1 MYREKTRTR
10 TQSVVVFYSA
20 PVRSILREITGHFA
34 TVCLEAASL
43 NFAFAM
49 LDLSR
54 QNRRNPSFCFSLRRR
69 VLAKPPLASERK
81 IVFSDEVL
89 QDPYP
94 TYARMLEEGP
104 LHFVDMGGQWAV
116 WAVFGHSECSAV
128 AKDPRLSAK
137 RAQQMIITLPP
148 SSQAEFTEL
157 ARMLGLWLIFMDP
170 PEHTRLRKLLN
181 KGFSA
186 GAIEQLRP
194 QVEHIVDQMLKPLQQ
209 GSEIDLMHEFA
220 NPMPVRIILEMLG
233 IPQEL
238 RDTFVDWSRAIAVFR
253 GNPNRTVE
261 ETRAAQDALIAL
273 TDFFRKTVAE
283 RRRNKGS
290 DLISLLI
297 DIEEEGEVLTEE
309 ELYAQC
315 IALLFAG
322 HETTR
327 NLIGNGMYTLLKNPQ
342 ETAELREK
350 PEMIRAAVEE
360 ILRFESPVQF
370 TARVLKED
378 IEVCGQ
384 RIPKRWSIL
393 CMLGAANRDPKQF
406 KEPDRLDLKRLNN
419 QHLAFSAGLH
429 FCIGAQLARLEGQVA
444 LLNLVQRFPEMK
456 LNGPRPEW
464 ASTFGLRGV
473 SSLSVIM

>member
-1 MYREKTRTR
+1 MLPIAAGTK
-10 TQSVVVFYSA
+10 VIFGD
-20 PVRSILREITGHFA
+20 EI
-34 TVCLEAASL
+34 
-43 NFAFAM
+43 
-49 LDLSR
+49 
-54 QNRRNPSFCFSLRRR
+54 
-69 VLAKPPLASERK
+69 
-81 IVFSDEVL
+81 L

-94 TYARMLEEGP
+94 AYARLHDEGP
-104 LHFVDMGGQWAV
+104 LHYLDVGSGWPV
-116 WAVFGHSECSAV
+116 WSIVSHAECSSI

-137 RAQQMIITLPP
+137 RAQQMLLSLPL
-148 SSQAEFTEL
+148 SRQSEFSEL
-157 ARMLGLWLIFMDP
+157 ARMLSLWLIFMDP

-186 GAIEQLRP
+186 AAVENLRP
-194 QVEHIVDQMLKPLQQ
+194 QVEAIVDQMLRSLQH
-209 GSEIDLMHEFA
+209 GAEVDLMREFA

-233 IPQEL
+233 IPQNL

-261 ETRAAQDALIAL
+261 EARAAQEALIAL
-273 TDFFRKTVAE
+273 TEFFRKTVAE

-327 NLIGNGMYTLLKNPQ
+327 NLIGNGMYTLLQHPQ
-342 ETAELREK
+342 QKEGLREK
-350 PEMIRAAVEE
+350 PEMIRSAVEE
-360 ILRFESPVQF
+360 LLRYESPVQF

-384 RIPKRWSIL
+384 PIRKGWTVL
-393 CMLGAANRDPKQF
+393 CMLGAANRDPRQF
-406 KEPDRLDLKRLNN
+406 KEPNRLDLERLNN

-444 LLNLVQRFPEMK
+444 LQNLVQRFPEMK
-456 LNGPRPEW
+456 PTGPRPEW
-464 ASTFGLRGV
+464 APTFGFRGLK
-473 SSLSVIM
+473 SLPVIM

>member
-1 MYREKTRTR
+1 M
-10 TQSVVVFYSA
+10 SNVSA
-20 PVRSILREITGHFA
+20 PGKKIL
-34 TVCLEAASL
+34 
-43 NFAFAM
+43 
-49 LDLSR
+49 
-54 QNRRNPSFCFSLRRR
+54 
-69 VLAKPPLASERK
+69 
-81 IVFSDEVL
+81 FSDEIL

-94 TYARMLEEGP
+94 TYARLHEEGP
-104 LHFVDMGGQWAV
+104 LHYVDVGSKWAV
-116 WAVFGHSECSAV
+116 WSIFSHAECSSV

-137 RAQQMIITLPP
+137 RAKQMLLPLP
-148 SSQAEFTEL
+148 LSRQSEFSEL
-157 ARMLGLWLIFMDP
+157 ARMLSLWLIFMDP

-186 GAIEQLRP
+186 AAVEGLRP
-194 QVEHIVDQMLKPLQQ
+194 QAEAIVDQMLKPLEH
-209 GSEIDLMHEFA
+209 GSEVELMSEFA
-220 NPMPVRIILEMLG
+220 NPMPVRIISELLG
-233 IPQEL
+233 VPQAL
-238 RDTFVDWSRAIAVFR
+238 HGTFVNASRAIAVFR

-261 ETRAAQDALIAL
+261 EARAAQDALVEL
-273 TDFFRKTVAE
+273 TEFFRKTVAE

-327 NLIGNGMYTLLKNPQ
+327 NLIGNGMYTLLQHPQ
-342 ETAELREK
+342 ETAELRER
-350 PEMIRAAVEE
+350 PEMIRSTVEE
-360 ILRFESPVQF
+360 LLRYESPVQF

-384 RIPKRWSIL
+384 QIRKGWTVL

-406 KEPDRLDLKRLNN
+406 KEPNQLDLKRLNN

-429 FCIGAQLARLEGQVA
+429 FCIGAQLARLEGQIA

-456 LNGPRPEW
+456 LTGPRPEW
-464 ASTFGLRGV
+464 ASTFGFRGLK
-473 SSLSVIM
+473 SLPVIM

>member
-1 MYREKTRTR
+1 L
-10 TQSVVVFYSA
+10 SIA
-20 PVRSILREITGHFA
+20 PKRSI
-34 TVCLEAASL
+34 
-43 NFAFAM
+43 
-49 LDLSR
+49 
-54 QNRRNPSFCFSLRRR
+54 
-69 VLAKPPLASERK
+69 
-81 IVFSDEVL
+81 VFNDEVL
-89 QDPYP
+89 QNPYP
-94 TYARMLEEGP
+94 TYARLHEEGP
-104 LHFVDMGGQWAV
+104 LHYLDVGSKWPV
-116 WAVFGHSECSAV
+116 WSIISHAECSSI

-137 RAQQMIITLPP
+137 RAQQMLLSLPL
-148 SSQAEFTEL
+148 SRQAEFSEL

-181 KGFSA
+181 KGFSSA
-186 GAIEQLRP
+186 AVEGLRP
-194 QVEHIVDQMLKPLQQ
+194 QVETIVEQMLKPLQH
-209 GSEIDLMHEFA
+209 GSEVDLMRDFA

-261 ETRAAQDALIAL
+261 ETRAAQDALVEL
-273 TDFFRKTVAE
+273 TEFFRKTVAE

-327 NLIGNGMYTLLKNPQ
+327 NLIGNGMYTLLQHPQ
-342 ETAELREK
+342 ETAELRER
-350 PEMIRAAVEE
+350 PEIIRSAVEE
-360 ILRFESPVQF
+360 LLRYESPVQF

-378 IEVCGQ
+378 IDVCGQ
-384 RIPKRWSIL
+384 QIRKGWTVL

-406 KEPDRLDLKRLNN
+406 KEPDDLNLKRLNN

-429 FCIGAQLARLEGQVA
+429 FCIGAQLARLEGQIA
-444 LLNLVQRFPEMK
+444 LLNLVQRFPKMK
-456 LNGPRPEW
+456 LNGPRPEY
-464 ASTFGLRGV
+464 APTFGFRG
-473 SSLSVIM
+473 LKTLPVIM

>member
-1 MYREKTRTR
+1 MIT
-10 TQSVVVFYSA
+10 A
-20 PVRSILREITGHFA
+20 PDKKV
-34 TVCLEAASL
+34 
-43 NFAFAM
+43 
-49 LDLSR
+49 
-54 QNRRNPSFCFSLRRR
+54 
-69 VLAKPPLASERK
+69 
-81 IVFSDEVL
+81 VFSDEVL

-94 TYARMLEEGP
+94 TYARMHAEGP
-104 LHFVDMGGQWAV
+104 LHYVDVDNKWAV
-116 WAVFGHSECSAV
+116 WSIFSHAECSSI

-137 RAQQMIITLPP
+137 RAKQMLLSLPL
-148 SSQAEFTEL
+148 SRQAEFSEL
-157 ARMLGLWLIFMDP
+157 ARMLSLWLIFMDP

-186 GAIEQLRP
+186 AALEGLRP
-194 QVEHIVDQMLKPLQQ
+194 QVEAIVDQMLKPFQR
-209 GSEIDLMHEFA
+209 GSEIDLMREFA

-233 IPQEL
+233 IPQDL
-238 RDTFVDWSRAIAVFR
+238 RDTFVDWSKAIAAFR

-261 ETRAAQDALIAL
+261 EAAAAQNALIEL
-273 TDFFRKTVAE
+273 TEFFRKTVAE
-283 RRRNKGS
+283 RRRNKGN

-327 NLIGNGMYTLLKNPQ
+327 NLIGNGMYTLLRHPE
-342 ETAELREK
+342 ETDELREK
-350 PEMIRAAVEE
+350 PEMIRQAVEE
-360 ILRFESPVQF
+360 ILRYESPVQF

-384 RIPKRWSIL
+384 RIPKKWTIL
-393 CMLGAANRDPKQF
+393 CMLGAANRDPKKF
-406 KEPDRLDLKRLNN
+406 NEPNRLNLKRLNN
-419 QHLAFSAGLH
+419 EHLAFSAGPH

-456 LNGPRPEW
+456 LVGPRPEW
-464 ASTFGLRGV
+464 ASTFGLRGLK
-473 SSLSVIM
+473 SLSVGM

>member
-1 MYREKTRTR
+1 M
-10 TQSVVVFYSA
+10 SIA
-20 PVRSILREITGHFA
+20 PKKNIA
-34 TVCLEAASL
+34 
-43 NFAFAM
+43 
-49 LDLSR
+49 
-54 QNRRNPSFCFSLRRR
+54 
-69 VLAKPPLASERK
+69 
-81 IVFSDEVL
+81 FSDEVL
-89 QDPYP
+89 QNPYP
-94 TYARMLEEGP
+94 TYARLHEAGP
-104 LHFVDMGGQWAV
+104 LHYLDIGSKWPV
-116 WAVFGHSECSAV
+116 WSIVSHAECSSI
-128 AKDPRLSAK
+128 AKDTRLSAK
-137 RAQQMIITLPP
+137 RAHQMLLSLPL
-148 SSQAEFTEL
+148 SRQSEFAEL

-186 GAIEQLRP
+186 AAVEGLRP
-194 QVEHIVDQMLKPLQQ
+194 QVEAIVDQMLKPLQH
-209 GSEIDLMHEFA
+209 GSEIDLMREFA

-261 ETRAAQDALIAL
+261 ETRAAQDALIEL
-273 TDFFRKTVAE
+273 TEFFRKTVAE
-283 RRRNKGS
+283 RRRNKGN

-327 NLIGNGMYTLLKNPQ
+327 NLIGNGMYTLLQHPQ
-342 ETAELREK
+342 ETAELRER
-350 PEMIRAAVEE
+350 PEIIRSAVEE
-360 ILRFESPVQF
+360 LLRYESPVQF

-384 RIPKRWSIL
+384 QIRKGWTVL

-406 KEPDRLDLKRLNN
+406 KDPDDLDLKRLNN

-429 FCIGAQLARLEGQVA
+429 FCIGAQLARLEGQIA
-444 LLNLVQRFPEMK
+444 LLNLVQRFPKMK
-456 LNGPRPEW
+456 LTGPRPEY
-464 ASTFGLRGV
+464 APTFGFRGLK
-473 SSLSVIM
+473 SLPVIM

>member
-1 MYREKTRTR
+1 MSKVTGASGKT
-10 TQSVVVFYSA
+10 
-20 PVRSILREITGHFA
+20 IL
-34 TVCLEAASL
+34 
-43 NFAFAM
+43 
-49 LDLSR
+49 
-54 QNRRNPSFCFSLRRR
+54 
-69 VLAKPPLASERK
+69 
-81 IVFSDEVL
+81 FSDKIL

-94 TYARMLEEGP
+94 TYARLHQEGP
-104 LHFVDMGGQWAV
+104 LHYVDVGNKWAV
-116 WAVFGHSECSAV
+116 WSIFSHAECSSI

-137 RAQQMIITLPP
+137 RAKQMLLPLP
-148 SSQAEFTEL
+148 LSRQAEFSEL
-157 ARMLGLWLIFMDP
+157 ARMLSLWLIFMDP

-186 GAIEQLRP
+186 AAVEALRP
-194 QVEHIVDQMLKPLQQ
+194 RAEAIVDQMLTPLKP
-209 GSEIDLMHEFA
+209 GAEVDLMSEFA
-220 NPMPVRIILEMLG
+220 NPMPVRIILDMLG

-238 RDTFVDWSRAIAVFR
+238 RGIFVEWSRAIAVFR

-261 ETRAAQDALIAL
+261 EAQAAQDALIQL

-297 DIEEEGEVLTEE
+297 DIEEEGEALTEE

-327 NLIGNGMYTLLKNPQ
+327 NLIGNGMYTLLRNPQ
-342 ETAELREK
+342 ETAELRDS
-350 PEMIRAAVEE
+350 PDMIRSAVEE
-360 ILRFESPVQF
+360 LLRYESPVQF

-378 IEVCGQ
+378 MKVCGQ
-384 RIPKRWSIL
+384 PIRKGWTML

-406 KEPDRLDLKRLNN
+406 KEPNRLDLKRLNN

-444 LLNLVQRFPEMK
+444 LLNLVQRYPNMK
-456 LNGPRPEW
+456 LAVPHPEW
-464 ASTFGLRGV
+464 ASTFGFRGLT
-473 SSLSVIM
+473 SLPVVL

>member
-1 MYREKTRTR
+1 MTK
-10 TQSVVVFYSA
+10 VIAPAKKAVFND
-20 PVRSILREITGHFA
+20 EI
-34 TVCLEAASL
+34 
-43 NFAFAM
+43 
-49 LDLSR
+49 
-54 QNRRNPSFCFSLRRR
+54 
-69 VLAKPPLASERK
+69 
-81 IVFSDEVL
+81 L

-94 TYARMLEEGP
+94 TYARLHEEGP
-104 LHFVDMGGQWAV
+104 LHYLDVGGKWAV
-116 WAVFGHSECSAV
+116 WSIFSHAECSSI
-128 AKDPRLSAK
+128 AKDARLSAK
-137 RAQQMIITLPP
+137 RAKQMLLPLP
-148 SSQAEFTEL
+148 LSRQPEFSEL
-157 ARMLGLWLIFMDP
+157 ARLLGLWLIFMDP

-186 GAIEQLRP
+186 AAVEGLRP
-194 QVEHIVDQMLKPLQQ
+194 QVEAIVDQMLKPLQH
-209 GSEIDLMHEFA
+209 GSEIELMREFA
-220 NPMPVRIILEMLG
+220 NPIPVRIILEMLG

-253 GNPNRTVE
+253 GSPNRTVE
-261 ETRAAQDALIAL
+261 EARAAQDALIEL
-273 TDFFRKTVAE
+273 TEFFRKTVAE

-327 NLIGNGMYTLLKNPQ
+327 NLIGNGMYTLLQHPQ

-350 PEMIRAAVEE
+350 PEMIRSAVEE
-360 ILRFESPVQF
+360 ILRYESPVQF

-384 RIPKRWSIL
+384 QIRKGWTVL

-406 KEPDRLDLKRLNN
+406 RDPNQLDLKRLNN
-419 QHLAFSAGLH
+419 QHLAFGAGLH
-429 FCIGAQLARLEGQVA
+429 FCIGAQLARLEGQIA
-444 LLNLVQRFPEMK
+444 ILNLIQRFPEMK
-456 LNGPRPEW
+456 LTGPRPEW
-464 ASTFGLRGV
+464 APTFGLRGLN
-473 SSLSVIM
+473 SLSVIL